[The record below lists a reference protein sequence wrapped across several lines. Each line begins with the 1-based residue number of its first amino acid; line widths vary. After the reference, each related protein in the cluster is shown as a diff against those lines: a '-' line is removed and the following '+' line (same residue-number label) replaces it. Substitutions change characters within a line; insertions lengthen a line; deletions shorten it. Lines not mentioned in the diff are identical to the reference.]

1 MRGKCCFGWAS
12 LVSALLAVG
21 CAPEVEPDAF
31 GNVEA
36 VDVVVGAEASGR
48 LLTLNV
54 AEGDRIAANA
64 MVGAIDAVQLELERT
79 RVTAERAAGESRV
92 NEIARQVE
100 ALTAQREAAE
110 SRHAGLDGERRI
122 AERAYE
128 RVQRLYDQQAATAL
142 ELDRAERDYR
152 TLVNQTRAQEQEVA
166 GRARQIEATRA
177 QQQTA
182 RQQVLAAESQMAQTG
197 DRIRRSEISNP
208 VAGTVLTVYARAG
221 EFVQT
226 GQPLYKI
233 ANLETVDVRAYVAE
247 PDLSFVQIGQ
257 RVQVSVDAGGGTRRI
272 LPGTITWVSSEAE
285 FTPTPIQTRQ
295 QRVDLVYAI
304 KVRIANEDGLLK
316 IGMPVDLQLRTPS
329 DAASPS

>member
-54 AEGDRIAANA
+54 AEGDRIAASA